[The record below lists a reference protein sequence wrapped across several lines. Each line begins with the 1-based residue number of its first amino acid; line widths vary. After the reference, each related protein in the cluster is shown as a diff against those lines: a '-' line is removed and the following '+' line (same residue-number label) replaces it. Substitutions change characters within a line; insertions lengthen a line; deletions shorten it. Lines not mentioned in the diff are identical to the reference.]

1 LTVILCCLLFIS
13 LASTYTFSI
22 AAISTEPVGWQAD
35 SNLTEGLPPLGWI
48 GENHQCFV
56 YNLSGTGKW
65 SLIVA
70 PHNGWTIDQF
80 PFTGYDWD
88 GSQWISN
95 DAIVRGLVAYTNEN
109 DPTVGFNVTGEG
121 TFDMI
126 VGGACYS
133 SQLRPVEGRGWIG
146 YSWMGSAWVENS
158 NLITGFPNFNEDGG
172 GNNFAS
178 LAYNLNCNGRWNL
191 IVDNYDNKGYM
202 GFEWNGTAWHSQN
215 NLVNGLPLEEA
226 LGPECTFP
234 VPAVAQGFEG
244 ETVLFVGLAGG
255 VGGRMEGFKW
265 NGESWIADD
274 SYVYGIDSLP
284 PWPNTPTVAFNVTGN
299 NRWVML
305 IGSASGFVNQT
316 AYYAGYY
323 WTGKSP
329 VILTPLSASV
339 GAGKTAVYTATL
351 TDEFGGT
358 APYTYQWYVNGHL
371 EFSVNSTSETNSW
384 TFTPT
389 VNMTYYVNFKVVDAD
404 GVAAESIKSTLTVS
418 PAISMTLP
426 IAGGPGPEH
435 SPIPQLFLY
444 CRSYTADGIFR
455 LDITGNLSDAGW
467 GLTGQPLTFL
477 YSADGGSSWNP
488 ITTVNTGTFGDFI
501 VTWTPPVSGNCL
513 LRADYPGNIT
523 YLPISTIVN
532 FETTASGSQP
542 SPVSIQTNSTIA
554 AFSFDA
560 AKKLLSFSFSGPDGS
575 TGYLNVFISRG
586 ILADVSDLKVLL
598 DGKPVDFETDSTGYF
613 WVLSLNYPH
622 SSHTV
627 VIDMASNTAET
638 AASNGSSSW
647 VTYGSI
653 VAVAVAVIIGSIV
666 VYLKKLKQQRVD

>member
-1 LTVILCCLLFIS
+1 MYSTV
-13 LASTYTFSI
+13 
-22 AAISTEPVGWQAD
+22 AIITQPVGWQAD
-35 SNLTEGLPPLGWI
+35 SSLTEGLPPLGRI

-56 YNLSGTGKW
+56 YNLSGAGKW
-65 SLIVA
+65 SLIIA

-88 GSQWISN
+88 GLQWVNN
-95 DAIVRGLVAYTNEN
+95 DAIVKGLVAYTNEN
-109 DPTVGFNVTGEG
+109 DPTVGFNVTGDG

-126 VGGACYS
+126 IGGACYS
-133 SQLRPVEGRGWIG
+133 SHLRPVEGRGWIG
-146 YSWMGSAWVENS
+146 YSWTGSAWVENS
-158 NLITGFPNFNEDGG
+158 KLIKGLPNFNENGG

-178 LAYNLNCNGRWNL
+178 LAYNLNGNGRWNL

-226 LGPECTFP
+226 LGPDCTFP
-234 VPAVAQGFEG
+234 VPAVAQGFED

-255 VGGRMEGFKW
+255 VRGRMEGFKW
-265 NGESWIADD
+265 NGESWIAED
-274 SYVYGIDSLP
+274 SYVYGIDNLP

-316 AYYAGYY
+316 AYYAGYF

-329 VILTPLSASV
+329 ITITPLSASIS
-339 GAGKTAVYTATL
+339 AGQTATYMATI
-351 TDEFGGT
+351 TDEFVGT
-358 APYTYQWYVNGHL
+358 VPYTYQWYVNDHL
-371 EFSVNSTSETNSW
+371 ESSVNSTSKTNSW
-384 TFTPT
+384 AFTPT
-389 VNMTYYVNFKVVDAD
+389 TNMTYYINFKVIDAN
-404 GVAAESIKSTLTVS
+404 GIAAESIKSALTVT

-467 GLTGQPLTFL
+467 GLKGQPLTFL
-477 YSADGGSSWNP
+477 YSADGGSSWNQ

-501 VTWTPPVSGNCL
+501 VTWTPPVTGNCL
-513 LRADYPGNIT
+513 LKADYSGNIT

-532 FETTASGSQP
+532 FETTGSGSQP

-560 AKKLLSFSFSGPDGS
+560 SKKILSFSFSGPDGS
-575 TGYLNVFISRG
+575 TGYSNVFISRG
-586 ILADVSDLKVLL
+586 ILADISDLNVLL
-598 DGKPVDFETDSTGYF
+598 DGEIVDFETGSTGYF

-622 SSHTV
+622 SFHTV
-627 VIDMASNTAET
+627 VIEMASNPDGTT
-638 AASNGSSSW
+638 IPIGSSNW
-647 VTYGSI
+647 VTFTSLA
-653 VAVAVAVIIGSIV
+653 AVVVAVIIGSTV
-666 VYLKKLKQQRVD
+666 VYLKKIKQQSVD